1 MNTRTLKI
9 QGMSCGH
16 CVKALK
22 KELEKIEGLTVH
34 SVEIGS
40 AEVSWN
46 GKEIDDTVLAAAVN
60 EAGFRLLN

>member
-22 KELEKIEGLTVH
+22 KELEKIEGLTVL

-40 AEVSWN
+40 AKVSWN
-46 GKEIDDTVLAAAVN
+46 GKEIDDKVLAAAVN
-60 EAGFRLLN
+60 EAGFKLLN

>member
-1 MNTRTLKI
+1 MNIRTLKI

-22 KELEKIEGLTVH
+22 KELDKIDGLTVH

-40 AEVSWN
+40 AKVSWN
-46 GKEIDDTVLAAAVN
+46 GKEIDETVLAAAVN

>member
-1 MNTRTLKI
+1 MNIRTLKI

-22 KELEKIEGLTVH
+22 KELDKIDGLTVH

-40 AEVSWN
+40 AKVSWS
-46 GKEIDDTVLAAAVN
+46 GKEIDETVLAAAVN